1 MVNSHKSFRIAIE
14 AMSIPV
20 LKLESIT
27 EMMCLCDRT
36 SENLGPDGALIAK
49 FQFTAGRSD

>member
-1 MVNSHKSFRIAIE
+1 
-14 AMSIPV
+14 MSIPV

-27 EMMCLCDRT
+27 EMMCLCAHT
-36 SENLGPDGALIAK
+36 SENLGPDRTLIAK